1 MKYYGLWLQTIFRI
15 GVAQTRHAGM
25 NKKKLGEC
33 RFTSHK
39 PGVIEIA
46 LSS

>member
-25 NKKKLGEC
+25 KKKKT
-33 RFTSHK
+33 RWVQIHK